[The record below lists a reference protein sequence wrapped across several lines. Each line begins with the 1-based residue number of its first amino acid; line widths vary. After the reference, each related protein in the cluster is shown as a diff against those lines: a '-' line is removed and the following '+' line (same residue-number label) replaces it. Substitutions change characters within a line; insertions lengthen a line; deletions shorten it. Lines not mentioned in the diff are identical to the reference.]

1 MIEEVEAG
9 WQVRKSEVIG
19 ETHLVTVTMT
29 SVDPHQFTEELHN
42 KLHNDLTSHSHRFSV
57 STNLFTF
64 DHEPTDE
71 DIEEAVTNNG
81 FSPNLLP
88 SPKPSAIK
96 AITTGEVDI
105 LEYSATIHSTK
116 YLELFN
122 MIPISI
128 EEPPTSMSL
137 KGDWLYLYYI
147 VADFTPPR
155 QFFTEEFFIYS
166 VRIHK
171 DTGVVRR
178 KGYRQGLGLSEE
190 VTSTL
195 EGFSSIE
202 NILGTGFYLDEDLVT
217 IYYMKSSDE
226 KDYVESFAVVDTPYY
241 GTTWEDGNI
250 IRTREYKRNE

>member
-1 MIEEVEAG
+1 MIEEVKAG
-9 WQVRKSEVIG
+9 WQVSKSEVIG
-19 ETHLVTVTMT
+19 ETHLVTITMT
-29 SVDPHQFTEELHN
+29 SVDPNQYTGELHE
-42 KLHNDLTSHSHRFSV
+42 KLHDGLVAHTHRISI

-64 DHEPTDE
+64 DHKPTDE
-71 DIEEAVTNNG
+71 DIEEAITNNG
-81 FSPNLLP
+81 FSPDLQA

-96 AITTGEVDI
+96 AITTGELDI
-105 LEYSATIHSTK
+105 LEYSATIHPTK

-137 KGDWLYLYYI
+137 KGDWFYLYYI
-147 VADFTPPR
+147 TVNYTPPK
-155 QFFTEEFFIYS
+155 QFFNDEFLIYS

-178 KGYRQGLGLSEE
+178 KGYRKGLGLSAE

-195 EGFSSIE
+195 GGFSSIE

-241 GTTWEDGNI
+241 GTTWENGKV
-250 IRTREYKRNE
+250 IRTREYMRG